1 MTDRSATAERTAE
14 RVLNGSQRR
23 QARRWLVGGAIVL
36 PLVTLWGVNSLRQS
50 QPNAAEL
57 QAIQDSE
64 QALERLLSVN
74 PTGNPTATP
83 ASPNA
88 AVPAQPP
95 TGSSPSAASRT
106 ALPDPRSAP
115 TLTIPSSDQPAPAL
129 LIRVA
134 IARDGSQ
141 VTVGSQTGG
150 YLTRE
155 DGQILGTLPAGEAAS
170 VTAQAGRLRLASWT
184 SGGPLWLQPAQGGAV
199 LVNSKPYRGKLKLIA
214 EGDRLIAVNYVDLEQ
229 YLVSVVGS
237 EMPASW
243 PLEALKA
250 QAVAARS
257 YAIAHMAR
265 PASAY
270 FDLGSTTRWQVY
282 SGINSETGRVE
293 QAVRKTAGLLL
304 SYRGGIVESLYA
316 ATNEI
321 VAEAHGHLGASMSQ
335 HGARELAEQGFD
347 FTRILGNYYR
357 GAQLARLSL

>member
-1 MTDRSATAERTAE
+1 MSGRSALAERTAE
-14 RVLNGSQRR
+14 RSPQRPWW
-23 QARRWLVGGAIVL
+23 QQPRRWLIGGSVVL
-36 PLVTLWGVNSLRQS
+36 PLLALWGLSHLRQS

-57 QAIQDSE
+57 EAIQDSE
-64 QALERLLSVN
+64 RALERLLSVN
-74 PTGNPTATP
+74 PSGSAPAANTQPAATPSTP
-83 ASPNA
+83 ASA
-88 AVPAQPP
+88 P
-95 TGSSPSAASRT
+95 TAASR
-106 ALPDPRSAP
+106 ALLDPRSAP
-115 TLTIPSSDQPAPAL
+115 ALTIPSSNQPAPAL

-134 IARDGSQ
+134 VAREGSQ
-141 VTVGSQTGG
+141 ASVGSQTES

-155 DGQILGTLPAGEAAS
+155 DGQILGTLPAGQSAT
-170 VTAQAGRLRLASWT
+170 VLAQAGQLKLDRWVAN
-184 SGGPLWLQPAQGGAV
+184 GPLWLQPSQGGAV
-199 LVNSKPYRGKLKLIA
+199 LVNGQPYRGKLKLVA
-214 EGDRLIAVNYVDLEQ
+214 EGDRLIAVNYVDLEK

-265 PASAY
+265 PASRY
-270 FDLGSTTRWQVY
+270 FDLGSTTRWQAY
-282 SGINSETGRVE
+282 SGISSETDRVG
-293 QAVRKTAGLLL
+293 QAVQQTAGLLL

>member
-1 MTDRSATAERTAE
+1 MNGRSALAEKTTKRSPQLAWW
-14 RVLNGSQRR
+14 Q
-23 QARRWLVGGAIVL
+23 QPRRWLLGGSVVL
-36 PLVTLWGVNSLRQS
+36 PVLALWGVNHLRQS

-64 QALERLLSVN
+64 RALERLLSVN
-74 PTGNPTATP
+74 PAGTAPAANSQPAAAPSTP
-83 ASPNA
+83 ARSPA
-88 AVPAQPP
+88 DTSQA
-95 TGSSPSAASRT
+95 R
-106 ALPDPRSAP
+106 PDPRSAP
-115 TLTIPSSDQPAPAL
+115 SLAIPSSNQPAPAL

-134 IARDGSQ
+134 IAREGSQ
-141 VTVGSQTGG
+141 ASVGSQTES

-155 DGQILGTLPAGEAAS
+155 DGQILGTLPAGRSANVVAS
-170 VTAQAGRLRLASWT
+170 AGRLQLASWA
-184 SGGPLWLQPAQGGAV
+184 SGGPLWLQPSQGGAV
-199 LVNSKPYRGKLKLIA
+199 LVNGQPYRGKLKLIA

-229 YLVSVVGS
+229 YLVSVVGA

-243 PLEALKA
+243 PIEALKA

-270 FDLGSTTRWQVY
+270 FDLGSTTRWQAY
-282 SGINSETGRVE
+282 NGINSEATRSA
-293 QAVRKTAGLLL
+293 QAVQQTAGLLL

-316 ATNEI
+316 ATYEI

-335 HGARELAEQGFD
+335 HGARDLAEQGFD

>member
-1 MTDRSATAERTAE
+1 MSRQPATEKRIAERSLQLT
-14 RVLNGSQRR
+14 GWQHPK
-23 QARRWLVGGAIVL
+23 RWLIGGAVIL
-36 PLVTLWGVNSLRQS
+36 PLLTLWGVSSLRQA

-64 QALERLLSVN
+64 RALERLLSVN
-74 PTGNPTATP
+74 PTNNSPT

-88 AVPAQPP
+88 GPEATPTTPANA
-95 TGSSPSAASRT
+95 SAASN

-115 TLTIPSSDQPAPAL
+115 ALTIPGGDVTAPAL

-141 VTVGSQTGG
+141 ATVGSQTAG

-155 DGQILGTLPAGEAAS
+155 DGQILGTLAAGQTAT
-170 VTAQAGRLRLASWT
+170 VVAQAGRLRLASWT

-199 LVNSKPYRGKLKLIA
+199 LVNGKPYRGKLKLIA

-270 FDLGSTTRWQVY
+270 FDLGSTTRWQAY
-282 SGINSETGRVE
+282 SGMSSETARVE
-293 QAVRKTAGLLL
+293 QAVSQTAGLLL